1 MIKQK
6 RCDVNS
12 MTDLIRVE
20 AERMLSACTKCGR
33 CFDVC
38 PVTSYAGLP
47 TETSGEAVVGGVL
60 SILKGEA
67 GTPEAL
73 SWTQACLGSGEC
85 VKACPESVNPKM
97 MVRIARMIAAGGTG
111 GDVQIQMID
120 DHDHFPRMRAY
131 AQMQFTEDE
140 VSELL

>member
-1 MIKQK
+1 MVKQK

-12 MTDLIRVE
+12 MTDLIHVE
-20 AERMLSACTKCGR
+20 TERILSACTRCGR
-33 CFDVC
+33 CFEVC

-47 TETSGEAVVGGVL
+47 PETSGEAVVADVL
-60 SILKGEA
+60 NILRGDA
-67 GTPEAL
+67 GSPQAL
-73 SWTQACLGSGEC
+73 SWAQACLGSGEC
-85 VKACPESVNPKM
+85 VQACPESVNPKM

-111 GDVQIQMID
+111 GEVQIKMID
-120 DHDHFPRMRAY
+120 DPDHFPRMRAY